1 MSDVPLVIQL
11 QQLAKNPKGDIEEL
25 LNNAYLVASKLK
37 IDDMKAI
44 LQFELHGY
52 LSIEDLPSYRVFTG
66 DALIVKSQEYG
77 EIPVNLSNTH
87 WQEYAKKVF
96 CDTPLPLLSSIL
108 LDDEKG
114 AYMLQPLMPDVIKEL
129 EARVRSANISS
140 SISDLIPHLPDPMIR
155 SQLGRSHQAPP
166 MRNILIKFSS
176 MRLVNIIQS
185 VRRLIFE
192 WSLDLESKGV
202 LGEGLRFTLKEQQA
216 AMSNNNQTFNIANMQ
231 GVVGTVSDS
240 SSISQQNTMTVQ
252 TANFESL
259 ANKLRQHGIDE
270 DDIGALREAINQDPK
285 PDQAGHFGGKVSAW
299 LGSMMTKAATGTIE
313 LAVGAAGT
321 VLTDAIKGY
330 YGI

>member
-77 EIPVNLSNTH
+77 KIPVNLSNTH

-129 EARVRSANISS
+129 EASVRSANISS
-140 SISDLIPHLPDPMIR
+140 SISDLIDR
-155 SQLGRSHQAPP
+155 
-166 MRNILIKFSS
+166 K
-176 MRLVNIIQS
+176 S
-185 VRRLIFE
+185 V
-192 WSLDLESKGV
+192 V
-202 LGEGLRFTLKEQQA
+202 
-216 AMSNNNQTFNIANMQ
+216 
-231 GVVGTVSDS
+231 
-240 SSISQQNTMTVQ
+240 
-252 TANFESL
+252 
-259 ANKLRQHGIDE
+259 
-270 DDIGALREAINQDPK
+270 
-285 PDQAGHFGGKVSAW
+285 
-299 LGSMMTKAATGTIE
+299 
-313 LAVGAAGT
+313 
-321 VLTDAIKGY
+321 
-330 YGI
+330 